1 MLASEV
7 CVRQLR
13 VAVETSWT
21 ELSLLGCFL
30 LGCLLGCRLFRG
42 LLLSTFFSCHS
53 LVAPSFQ
60 DLGFES

>member
-1 MLASEV
+1 MLASEI

-21 ELSLLGCFL
+21 ELSLLGRFL
-30 LGCLLGCRLFRG
+30 LGCFLGTCLFRG

-53 LVAPSFQ
+53 
-60 DLGFES
+60 